1 MSKRWIESFFL
12 SRTPAKKI
20 NMLLMWNVKIEY
32 KKIVMHKKRNYFF
45 VSHKNEI
52 LFFFDTCSIFVPTW
66 QQKYVSPWQ
75 NILNNVQN
83 KSLALHE
90 KQFCV
95 ETKSLMLHEK
105 VFHVDK
111 NNWWWWCTKKNIL
124 CSKKLLIFFLERRDI
139 SLRRVFKHNEKVAGP
154 LIY

>member
-1 MSKRWIESFFL
+1 MNI
-12 SRTPAKKI
+12 KK
-20 NMLLMWNVKIEY
+20 LWCT
-32 KKIVMHKKRNYFF
+32 
-45 VSHKNEI
+45 KNEI
-52 LFFFDTCSIFVPTW
+52 IFLCHAKMKFYFSLTRDSIFVPTW
-66 QQKYVSPWQ
+66 QQKYMSPWH

-83 KSLALHE
+83 KSLVLHE